1 MIIQRY
7 FLREISITLVGVLS
21 VLLLIF
27 MSKHFVRYMSD
38 AAAGVL
44 PTELIVQLLL
54 LFTLSYLPLIIPFA
68 LFIAIL
74 VAMGRLY
81 KDSEITAMEACG
93 IGIPRIMQTTFSI
106 AVGLALLVALLS
118 VWAAPWSEKRQYDL
132 RDVAKVKSE
141 FSFLAPGRFH
151 EIRGGDGVFYVE
163 SMSEDKQH
171 MEKVFVF
178 LRGEEGG
185 QNVFVAQTGFQQSE
199 ADGTHYIVLEDGSR
213 FEILPEEDGFRMHRY
228 QRSGIRVSPQDV
240 VVGSRPRK
248 AWSNEQLFDRAT
260 AADMAEWQWRL
271 SMPISCILLTM
282 MAVVMSRTNPRQ
294 GRFAKLFAALIMYII
309 YFYLLTM
316 AHAWVKDEVVPSWL
330 GMWWVHGVMLS
341 VVLAL
346 LVKQLGVR
354 WVMEKARL
362 SRA

>member
-7 FLREISITLVGVLS
+7 FLREISVTLVAVLS

-44 PTELIVQLLL
+44 PTELIVQLLM

-93 IGIPRIMQTTFSI
+93 IGIPRIIQSTFRI
-106 AVGLALLVALLS
+106 ALGLALLVALLS
-118 VWAAPWSEKRQYDL
+118 VWAAPWAEKRQYDL
-132 RDVAKVKSE
+132 RDLAKVKSE

-178 LRGEEGG
+178 LGGEQG

-199 ADGTHYIVLEDGSR
+199 KDGTHYIVLEDGSR
-213 FEILPEEDGFRMHRY
+213 FEALAEDGGFRLHRY

-240 VVGSRPRK
+240 EVGSRPLK
-248 AWSNEQLFDRAT
+248 AASNEQLFARGN

-271 SMPISCILLTM
+271 SMPLSCVLLTIL
-282 MAVVMSRTNPRQ
+282 AVVMSRTNPRQ
-294 GRFAKLFAALIMYII
+294 GRFAKLFVALLLYIV

-316 AHAWVKDEVVPSWL
+316 AHAWMKDEIVPAWI
-330 GMWWVHGVMLS
+330 GMWWVHGAMLL

-354 WVMEKARL
+354 WVLETARL
-362 SRA
+362 KRA